1 MDGIL
6 VRLIDILDMDIE
18 DELKIFVYEKYEYE

>member
-6 VRLIDILDMDIE
+6 VRLIDILDTDIE

>member
-6 VRLIDILDMDIE
+6 VRLIDIFDMDIE